1 MEWMSARGG
10 NQGDQAA
17 GYDPHPMLAEVAAFG
32 VTAFATLFS
41 IVDPFAAAPI
51 FLAITPDDTP
61 AARRRMARV
70 ASLVC
75 GGLLLLFALAGT
87 RIFGFFGITT
97 PAFQVAGG
105 ILLLVIA
112 LDMLRAR
119 ESGTRHSP
127 EEQREG
133 LAKADVA
140 VTPLAIPLLAGPGA
154 LSTVTLLASRADGA
168 AHLAALGVA
177 IVLTSALCW
186 LILAYADQLLR
197 VLGQIGTRVVTRVM
211 GLLLAGI
218 GAQFILT
225 GAREFWRTA

>member
-1 MEWMSARGG
+1 
-10 NQGDQAA
+10 
-17 GYDPHPMLAEVAAFG
+17 MLAEPVAYG

-41 IVDPFAAAPI
+41 IVDPVAAAPI
-51 FLAITPDDTP
+51 FLAMTPDDTQ

-70 ASLVC
+70 ASLVS
-75 GGLLLLFALAGT
+75 GGLLALFAVAGT

-127 EEQREG
+127 EDEREG
-133 LAKADVA
+133 RAKSDVA
-140 VTPLAIPLLAGPGA
+140 VTPVAVPLLAGPGA
-154 LSTVTLLASRADGA
+154 LSTVTLLASRAEDMA
-168 AHLAALGVA
+168 RLTALGVA
-177 IVLTSALCW
+177 ILLTTALTW

-225 GAREFWRTA
+225 GARDFWRAA